1 MEAQRSGRAQPCPGR
16 RRPPSEPVALSGPG
30 AGGVEEPV
38 LLSDLLAELGLGQ
51 AQAADAAFHLLHLYL
66 QQSDDVTLLVQLPQ
80 QLLRRGAGRQGVRM
94 VRRAAFH
101 GALLTHRQ
109 PAGAGPGSGGP
120 ELHLHRQVDGLHV
133 LGRAPYRGLGG
144 GAGALRGGGG
154 GGGAG
159 AAGGPRCFALVDAAQ
174 REDGGHPHQVGLAA
188 ALEVL
193 AADPVAGGGLEGAE
207 AAADARPGDVLQPQ
221 APQLLVL
228 GEGVEVQRL
237 VAVRVVVAARHAAGE
252 ARHGGGPSG
261 RGRGPPAGLQL
272 PQGQPRPLAARQRR
286 PPGPHRNYAAH
297 NAARGAGGRAL
308 PQRCAGTT
316 RPTLRCAS
324 KLPFPACRAAS
335 GAARS
340 RETPPCARGFRRDGY
355 PRGPSWTAGS
365 DSEPAA
371 GRPPPRESPSGRLRG
386 SGLGV
391 DLA

>member
-154 GGGAG
+154 G
-159 AAGGPRCFALVDAAQ
+159 GGPRCFALVDAAQ

-324 KLPFPACRAAS
+324 KLQFPACRAARRLPS

-340 RETPPCARGFRRDGY
+340 RETPSCARGFRRDGY